1 MSHKNVVRIM
11 LVLPLLL
18 CLPALCP
25 VISGDGGFF
34 IPTVDR
40 WMSAPEEKQM
50 GVIEYKN
57 GIQDLTIA
65 IDVKN
70 SSLQADE
77 AFWIFPVPAAPEKIT
92 IDIEKNIS
100 FLRGEDVAET
110 AKESMSFSSMV
121 TLCISQPYLSPF
133 LFVYVYAGG
142 MMISGSIGD
151 LTVYQHMEK
160 MGLTTELVGTND
172 SAAFSSYL
180 NQHDV
185 RLTNDTLAIL
195 NEYIGKDYS
204 FVVSWISNVSEFRK
218 NALIINNEYYSY
230 HYYYGEPFFM
240 LGITIHFPTDRIYY
254 PLKLTSIY
262 GEKEIPI
269 YLQIHGY
276 VTPFSLQDNM
286 EVHYAIDG
294 NIRYTEITIRSK
306 AEDLTQDLWIENTA
320 PPTAIISSFI
330 TENIILATCII
341 FIFCSCLA
349 SVLAGII
356 IFQKQQPSLIKFALL
371 GLCNFMSV
379 IGFFIAS
386 FKLKIDQ
393 TFVKLP
399 IEKKI
404 VEKKKTNAL
413 SPITW
418 VGIGIGVLFLILVLF
433 VSGGSFYPL
442 MMLGEMLLIFL
453 FIGPIIG
460 IIALFV
466 YGRRKDKQNNAFV
479 ILFSIFFIVLMIV
492 IQIVLQTIL

>member
-1 MSHKNVVRIM
+1 M

-77 AFWIFPVPAAPEKIT
+77 AFWIFPVPAAPEKIS
-92 IDIEKNIS
+92 IDIQKNIS
-100 FLRGEDVAET
+100 FLRGKDVDT
-110 AKESMSFSSMV
+110 VAKGYLSDSFLL
-121 TLCISQPYLSPF
+121 TFCLSQPYLSPF
-133 LFVYVYAGG
+133 LVVYFY
-142 MMISGSIGD
+142 ISGAIAPGGIED
-151 LTVYQHMEK
+151 VTVYQHLEK
-160 MGLTTELVGTND
+160 MGLTTELVGTN
-172 SAAFSSYL
+172 SSDALTQYL
-180 NQHDV
+180 SQKDI
-185 RLTNDTLAIL
+185 RLTNDTIAIL
-195 NEYIGKDYS
+195 NDYIGKDCS
-204 FVVSWISNVSEFRK
+204 FVVSWISDVQEFRK
-218 NALIINNEYYSY
+218 NALIQDHSYYY
-230 HYYYGEPFFM
+230 MYGEPFFM
-240 LGITIHFPTDRIYY
+240 LGITIRFPTNRMYY

-276 VTPFSLQDNM
+276 VTPLSLQDNV

-294 NIRYTEITIRSK
+294 NIRYTEITLRSK

-320 PPTAIISSFI
+320 PSKAIISGFI
-330 TENIILATCII
+330 TENIILVACII

-356 IFQKQQPSLIKFALL
+356 IFQKQQPSLAKFAIL

-386 FKLKIDQ
+386 FLLKIDQ

-399 IEKKI
+399 RGKKI
-404 VEKKKTNAL
+404 VDEKKANAL
-413 SPITW
+413 SSMTW
-418 VGIGIGVLFLILVLF
+418 FGIVIGIFFILALFSSGVF
-433 VSGGSFYPL
+433 FYLL
-442 MMLGEMLLIFL
+442 MMLGEIL
-453 FIGPIIG
+453 FFFFFICPIIG

-466 YGRRKDKQNNAFV
+466 YGRRKDNQKNAFV
-479 ILFSIFFIVLMIV
+479 VLFSIFFIVLMIV